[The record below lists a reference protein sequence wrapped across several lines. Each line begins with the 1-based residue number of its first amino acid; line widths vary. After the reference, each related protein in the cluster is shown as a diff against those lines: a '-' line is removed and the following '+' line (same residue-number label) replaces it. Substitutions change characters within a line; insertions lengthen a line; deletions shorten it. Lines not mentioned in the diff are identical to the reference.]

1 MSFIVPLI
9 VTVAAIVAIGGII
22 INTLLAVKGI
32 AHFGKTL
39 AQAARSAET
48 RSEDSPRSER
58 RSRRSFTQP
67 ESDPFYNDDHALD
80 RLDQYFDHLNG

>member
-9 VTVAAIVAIGGII
+9 VTVAAIVAVGGII

-39 AQAARSAET
+39 AQANRSVET
-48 RSEDSPRSER
+48 RAEDYPRQER
-58 RSRRSFTQP
+58 RSRRTFSQP
-67 ESDPFYNDDHALD
+67 EPDPILMDDHVLD
-80 RLDQYFDHLNG
+80 RLDQYFDRP

>member
-9 VTVAAIVAIGGII
+9 VTVAAIVALGGVV

-39 AQAARSAET
+39 AQATRSAES
-48 RSEDSPRSER
+48 RSEDYHRPER
-58 RSRRSFTQP
+58 RSRRTFTQP
-67 ESDPFYNDDHALD
+67 DPMFDDDQALE
-80 RLDQYFDHLNG
+80 RLNQYFDHAG